1 MISFIVPAFNESAL
15 IGATVDALHAAG
27 RTLDDAYEVIVV
39 DDASTDATAAL
50 ARIHGANVLSVDLR
64 HIAAT
69 RNAGAHAASGDF
81 FIFVDADTLVTPEV
95 TRAAVAT
102 MRAGAAGGGAAL
114 RFDGVVPLFARLLTP
129 PTLWIFRLVGVA
141 PGCFLFCTRDAFV
154 AVGGFDETF
163 YGAEDLVMSGA
174 LKRHGRFVVLRQAV
188 VTSGRKLRTHSI
200 IDMLRLLLRMGW
212 RGTSVIKQREGMELW
227 YGERR
232 DDRSEARQRRGG

>member
-1 MISFIVPAFNESAL
+1 MISFIVPAFNEAAL
-15 IGATVDALHAAG
+15 IGATLDALSTAA
-27 RTLDDAYEVIVV
+27 RALDIPYEIIVV
-39 DDASTDATAAL
+39 DDASTDTTADL
-50 ARIHGANVLSVDLR
+50 ARAHGANVVSVKLR

-69 RNAGAHAASGDF
+69 RNAGANASTGQF
-81 FIFVDADTLVTPEV
+81 LIFVDADTLVTPEV
-95 TRAAVAT
+95 TRAAVAA
-102 MRAGAAGGGAAL
+102 MRDGAVGGGAAL

-141 PGCFLFCTRDAFV
+141 PGCFLFCTREAFD

-174 LKRHGRFVVLRQAV
+174 LKRYGRFIVLRQTV

-200 IDMLRLLLRMGW
+200 LDMLRLLLRMGY
-212 RGTSVIKQREGMELW
+212 RGTDVIKQREGMELW

-232 DDRSEARQRRGG
+232 DDHEDHRG

>member
-1 MISFIVPAFNESAL
+1 MISFIVPAFNEAAL

-27 RTLDDAYEVIVV
+27 DALDDAYEVIVV
-39 DDASTDATAAL
+39 DDASTDDTASL
-50 ARIHGANVLSVDLR
+50 ARAHGAKVTGVNLR
-64 HIAAT
+64 NIAAT
-69 RNAGAHAASGDF
+69 RNAGARAATGKF
-81 FIFVDADTLVTPEV
+81 LIFVDADTLVTPGV
-95 TRAAVAT
+95 TRAAVAA
-102 MRAGAAGGGAAL
+102 MRDGAVGGGAAL

-129 PTLWIFRLVGVA
+129 PTLWIFRLAGVA
-141 PGCFLFCTRDAFV
+141 PGCFLFCTRDAFH

-174 LKRHGRFVVLRQAV
+174 LKRYGRFTVLREMV

-200 IDMLRLLLRMGW
+200 IDVLRPLLRMGW

-232 DDRSEARQRRGG
+232 DDADE